1 MPRLR
6 SSRGIS
12 AQRTF
17 KIDCMGW
24 ALRPKSATF
33 SPMTWTWNIKNVKLI
48 RSNLVRLAINFPQYV
63 LVLRNVPLIRSIL
76 VWSISLIPTNAHV
89 LKNLEFLKL
98 ILVPIFH
105 EALQNALAPINFQDQ
120 PGCLTLPNS
129 EIYELTN
136 AAHCHWTSMTTTT
149 GALSGDVWWPQRLE
163 TSSKTAQDL
172 MQLWTLNHLWTY
184 G

>member
-1 MPRLR
+1 
-6 SSRGIS
+6 
-12 AQRTF
+12 
-17 KIDCMGW
+17 
-24 ALRPKSATF
+24 
-33 SPMTWTWNIKNVKLI
+33 MTWTWNIKNVKLI

-172 MQLWTLNHLWTY
+172 MQLWALNHLWTY